1 MLISICAVDYPEN
14 SNRFEVVYNLLSLTL
29 NHRIKVKIKISD
41 DEIVPSVTS
50 LFASANWYE
59 REVWDMFGIMFKG
72 NNDLR
77 RILTDYGFEGHPL
90 RKDFPLTGHTEV
102 RYDIEKRRVCYE
114 KVHLA
119 QEFRNFDLTSPW
131 EGTLYDELPGDE
143 KRVDQLC
150 ELIEVRSL
158 ELYKNRLYCIKFADR
173 IKELLKHRY
182 ARLMRLHSPTG
193 FLLLFI
199 PVFWA
204 VILVSKGFFSG
215 LYYTFLALLGALIM
229 RSAGCVINDIVDLKY
244 DPDVERTSSRPLAS
258 GEVTLKEA
266 YYIIAGL
273 LSLALLLLITLQEY
287 SIGYI
292 TLVLASIITYP
303 FLKRYTNYA
312 QVFLGLIFNSGV
324 MIMWFAISPNYSFIG
339 FLLYI
344 ASAIW
349 TIAYDTVYA
358 YQDLKDDT
366 KLGLKSMA
374 IKLGE
379 KVII

>member
-1 MLISICAVDYPEN
+1 MMNY
-14 SNRFEVVYNLLSLTL
+14 
-29 NHRIKVKIKISD
+29 
-41 DEIVPSVTS
+41 
-50 LFASANWYE
+50 
-59 REVWDMFGIMFKG
+59 
-72 NNDLR
+72 
-77 RILTDYGFEGHPL
+77 
-90 RKDFPLTGHTEV
+90 
-102 RYDIEKRRVCYE
+102 
-114 KVHLA
+114 
-119 QEFRNFDLTSPW
+119 QEMK
-131 EGTLYDELPGDE
+131 

-158 ELYKNRLYCIKFADR
+158 ELYKKSTLLHKVADR

-379 KVII
+379 KSNHLIWKMYQTSMLLISIVGLAKYLNIFFFIGMALLAYQLYPHIISLDLKSRESCNKFFNMNVKYGFLISIIFLVGMI